1 MRIFANHAHV
11 FPRAVREDGTVDA
24 LLRVMDD
31 CGIEKAVA
39 FATFPSFLGP
49 GDEEPNRALGARI
62 ASEDRLTRLR
72 RDRFYAFRLGGAG
85 GGDRRARVS
94 GYQAASGVPALP
106 RGRRSRLA
114 ASMPP
119 LSGSGCF

>member
-49 GDEEPNRALGARI
+49 GTRSRTARWVRAL
-62 ASEDRLTRLR
+62 R
-72 RDRFYAFRLGGAG
+72 RRT
-85 GGDRRARVS
+85 V
-94 GYQAASGVPALP
+94 
-106 RGRRSRLA
+106 
-114 ASMPP
+114 
-119 LSGSGCF
+119 

>member
-62 ASEDRLTRLR
+62 ASEDRLTG
-72 RDRFYAFRLGGAG
+72 FGVIGF
-85 GGDRRARVS
+85 RVS
-94 GYQAASGVPALP
+94 SCTRRSSASAWTA
-106 RGRRSRLA
+106 SRLA